1 MLDSVRLR
9 LTIWHVGILA
19 LLLISLSAGVYVV
32 LRTNF
37 YEKAGGIL
45 KSVCRATVSI
55 LGKELSESGQE
66 AIAARNTLAT
76 LNFPEYTLAIFDA
89 QSNLLAEK
97 PTGSTARITLPDPS
111 FPTDG
116 VVHLYTVRAKGG
128 DLELRRVAAIRGK
141 VAPTGQVYTVVVSQS
156 LTPLLG
162 ALDTDRLILSSFV
175 LAGLL
180 LAGLG
185 GWFLSRKTL
194 APVLAMSEQAH
205 RIGAENL
212 DQRLP
217 VINPRDELGRLAGTF
232 NNLLSRV
239 SSAFALQRQFMAD
252 ASHELRT
259 PISVIRT
266 ATSVTLEKHKRNED
280 EYRNALAIVDE
291 QVKRLTR
298 IVDDMFQ
305 LARAD
310 AGRLTLQERSFY
322 LDELLGETARA
333 ARVLAAA
340 KSITVESPALPESLC
355 YGDEDLLRQL
365 VSNLLDNAVKFTPNG
380 GCISLDLHQ
389 RNGTYL
395 ISVSDTG
402 PGIPREAR
410 ERIFE
415 RFFRVDKAGSK
426 LGCSTGAGAGLGL
439 SIAKTIAEAH
449 GGTLALERTGPHGSS
464 FLLTLPKESATLQT
478 DRVEST

>member
-9 LTIWHVGILA
+9 LTLWHVGILA
-19 LLLISLSAGVYVV
+19 LLLVTLSAGVYAV
-32 LRTNF
+32 LRQNF

-55 LGKELSESGQE
+55 LSRELAASGNDD
-66 AIAARNTLAT
+66 AAAQSALST
-76 LNFPEYTLAIFDA
+76 LNFPEYTLAIFDDKDR
-89 QSNLLAEK
+89 LLGEK
-97 PTGSTARITLPDPS
+97 PLGSTARITLPDHN
-111 FPTDG
+111 FPADR

-128 DLELRRVAAIRGK
+128 DEELRRVAAIRGT
-141 VAPTGQVYTVVVSQS
+141 VEPTGRTYTIVVSQS

-162 ALDTDRLILSSFV
+162 ALDTDRLILSIVV
-175 LAGLL
+175 LSGLL

-217 VINPRDELGRLAGTF
+217 VTNPRDELGHLASTF
-232 NNLLSRV
+232 NNLLSRL
-239 SSAFALQRQFMAD
+239 SSAFGLQRQFMAD

-259 PISVIRT
+259 PVSVIRT
-266 ATSVTLEKHKRNED
+266 ATSVTLEKERRNEY
-280 EYRNALAIVDE
+280 EYRNALTIIDE

-310 AGRLTLQERSFY
+310 AGRLTLRERSFY
-322 LDELLGETARA
+322 LDELLAETARA
-333 ARVLAAA
+333 AGVLGSA
-340 KSITVESPALPESLC
+340 KGVTVRPPEMPESLC
-355 YGDEDLLRQL
+355 HGDEDLLRQL
-365 VSNLLDNAVKFTPNG
+365 ISNLLDNAIAFSSPG
-380 GCISLDLHQ
+380 GIVALDLQ
-389 RNGTYL
+389 ANNGTYFVT
-395 ISVSDTG
+395 VSDTG
-402 PGIPREAR
+402 PGIPPEAQAH
-410 ERIFE
+410 IFE
-415 RFFRVDKAGSK
+415 RFFRGEKGSGRLSAGSN
-426 LGCSTGAGAGLGL
+426 GAGAGLGL

-449 GGTLALERTGPHGSS
+449 GGTLWLVRTGSTGTI
-464 FLLTLPKESATLQT
+464 FTFALPVKPQPPRGTGIP
-478 DRVEST
+478 